1 MSRVDVPAAS
11 VHSPAEHVLWTP
23 EHASDSDA
31 SFALLPGAASRNLP
45 EPHVEHCVSA
55 VEVPA
60 LDVHSPAEQVLCTS
74 HTAPSCSTAVFA
86 LGADD
91 RKRPELQPLHCVSL
105 LLVPTTCVHSPAL
118 HVAWAVHLSVAMLV
132 EDVALLKNPV
142 LHVSHTGSLLLDPAT
157 LVNLPAPHLVWAVH
171 VIMPPWYD
179 ARTDPASGLHVNGAY
194 FALE

>member
-11 VHSPAEHVLWTP
+11 VHSPAEHVLCTP
-23 EHASDSDA
+23 EHASASDA
-31 SFALLPGAASRNLP
+31 SFALLPGAAPRNLP
-45 EPHVEHCVSA
+45 EPHVKHCVSA

-60 LDVHSPAEQVLCTS
+60 LDVHSPAEQVLCAL
-74 HTAPSCSTAVFA
+74 HTTPSCSTAVLA
-86 LGADD
+86 LAADD
-91 RKRPELQPLHCVSL
+91 RKRPELQALHCVSL

-118 HVAWAVHLSVAMLV
+118 HFAWAVHASVAMLV
-132 EDVALLKNPV
+132 ADVERLKNPA
-142 LHVSHTGSLLLDPAT
+142 LHVSHTGSLLLEPAT
-157 LVNLPAPHLVWAVH
+157 LVNLPAPHFVWAVH